1 MAFLRNFPRTF
12 FTILLTLIITSCS
25 SIQLDNSYLPDSK
38 SSETKLV
45 VSGMLLADTPLRNI
59 FIGKTLPL
67 YSETA
72 IRDYSV
78 FDAEAII
85 IVDGTELKMT
95 LQQDST
101 KPLELVGKPMDY
113 SFYEVPGMI
122 VQSGKRYQIK
132 VTWHTTSQNSLAAQA
147 FTDVP
152 ASVPNLDSI
161 SIERMPGKSVILN
174 SFIQVNHTNQAF
186 VFATRGQKL
195 RSPQW
200 GAQGSFIG
208 LPTVPNGINH
218 FTKLSSKIEVS
229 PFTPQFF
236 DFIDSTGKSPLY
248 PSFGR
253 LYVYDKIY
261 AQYFRSGLM
270 SLQSNSNPFSSGN
283 IDNIQGNISGN
294 GVGIFCGLKIGAE
307 VKVLNR

>member
-1 MAFLRNFPRTF
+1 MAFLKNFTRTF
-12 FTILLTLIITSCS
+12 FAILLTLIITSCS

-38 SSETKLV
+38 LSETKLV
-45 VSGMLLADTPLRNI
+45 VSGMLLAETPLRNI
-59 FIGKTLPL
+59 FIGRTLPL
-67 YSETA
+67 YPETA

-85 IVDGTELKMT
+85 IVDGTEFKMT

-101 KPLELVGKPMDY
+101 KPLELVGRPHDY

-132 VTWHTTSQNSLAAQA
+132 ITWHANSQNSFTATA

-152 ASVPNLDSI
+152 ASVPILDSI
-161 SIERMPGKSVILN
+161 SIERILGKSVILN
-174 SFIQVNHTNQAF
+174 SFIRVNNTNQAF
-186 VFATRGQKL
+186 IFATRGQRL

-208 LPTVPNGINH
+208 LPTVPNSINQ
-218 FTKLSSKIEVS
+218 FIKLSSKIEVS

-236 DFIDSTGKSPLY
+236 DFIDSTGNSPLY

-261 AQYFRSGLM
+261 AQYFRSGLA
-270 SLQSNSNPFSSGN
+270 SLQSNANPFSSGN
-283 IDNIQGNISGN
+283 IDNIQGNVIGH
-294 GVGIFCGLKIGAE
+294 GVGIFCGLKIGTALE
-307 VKVLNR
+307 LKL